1 MIDPYFESRIENWAR
16 SNRQGYR
23 PQKSPTLVIMEM
35 LHLQNGDP
43 DEGDECNECER
54 GKKDQTL
61 PKPDET
67 DALILDAAYRSCLMP
82 TFAKNIIRLYY
93 VSRLPPAVIEKRLF
107 IGRRSFFTHLEN
119 AVKTFQRVV
128 ESSELKKI
136 MLESS

>member
-43 DEGDECNECER
+43 EGDECEG
-54 GKKDQTL
+54 GKKDRTL

-67 DALILDAAYRSCLMP
+67 DARILDAAYRSCLMP

-107 IGRRSFFTHLEN
+107 IGRRSFFIHLEN

-128 ESSELKKI
+128 ESSELKQI

>member
-43 DEGDECNECER
+43 EGDEGEG
-54 GKKDQTL
+54 GKKDRTL

-67 DALILDAAYRSCLMP
+67 DALIIDAAYRSCLMP

-107 IGRRSFFTHLEN
+107 IGRRSFFIHLEN